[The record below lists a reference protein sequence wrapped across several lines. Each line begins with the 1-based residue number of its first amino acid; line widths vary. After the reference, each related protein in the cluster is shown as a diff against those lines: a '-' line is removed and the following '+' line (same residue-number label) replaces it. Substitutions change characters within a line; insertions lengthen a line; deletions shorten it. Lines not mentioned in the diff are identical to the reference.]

1 MATENHSE
9 NAQALVGDLRAMRQ
23 KIPNF
28 VFPTV
33 KGERRRL
40 TNAASVPAELIELT
54 AVAMKNNA
62 ALVRG
67 QSAGPEGLRDLLSYA
82 DAYAPLADELEGTG
96 LLRPP
101 QRRVRAEQGGKR
113 SAHHLRADAAPGQA
127 AGDGRPGAAGRCD
140 RPCPRTPRPEGESLA
155 GSGARNPAAGRNA
168 GTAREEVIAVP

>member
-1 MATENHSE
+1 MKGILMATENHSE

-54 AVAMKNNA
+54 AVAVKNNA

-82 DAYAPLADELEGTG
+82 DAYAPLADELE
-96 LLRPP
+96 
-101 QRRVRAEQGGKR
+101 A
-113 SAHHLRADAAPGQA
+113 
-127 AGDGRPGAAGRCD
+127 
-140 RPCPRTPRPEGESLA
+140 LA
-155 GSGARNPAAGRNA
+155 
-168 GTAREEVIAVP
+168 